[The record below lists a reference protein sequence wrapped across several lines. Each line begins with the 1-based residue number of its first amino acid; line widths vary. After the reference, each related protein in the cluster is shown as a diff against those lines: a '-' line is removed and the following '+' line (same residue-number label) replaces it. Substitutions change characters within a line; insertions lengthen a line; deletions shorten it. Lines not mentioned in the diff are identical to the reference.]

1 MLKKDRKDGIVLVFD
16 KYGINKKDIDLQIL
30 LNTSR
35 EEEAEIKKNKL
46 DGPTVKNGEAKFNDN
61 FKIFLK

>member
-1 MLKKDRKDGIVLVFD
+1 MFKKDRKDGIVLVFD

-35 EEEAEIKKNKL
+35 EEEAEMKKNKL
-46 DGPTVKNGEAKFNDN
+46 DGPTVNGEAKFNDN